1 MTQKNYRELV
11 LQWKS
16 HEVTNYLLN
25 QLYDERNAIV
35 ADFGLGMITEESI
48 HKKNFQAGKL
58 ELLNQLLDED
68 FFKELIEDME
78 GENV

>member
-1 MTQKNYRELV
+1 M
-11 LQWKS
+11 LQWKN

-25 QLYDERNAIV
+25 QLSNERDAIV
-35 ADFGLGMITEESI
+35 ADFGLGMITEDSI

-58 ELLNQLLDED
+58 ELLNQMLDDD
-68 FFKELIEDME
+68 FFRELIEDME